1 MDKIPPEKQEQLV
14 SFWRDGS
21 LQAMQTAEEIFQK
34 TSQFAMVLFNLHLAI
49 EKALKSKIV
58 ELNSEYAPYSH
69 NLVYLVS
76 KIKLSPSQQIL
87 ENLARIS
94 EYNLTTRYPE
104 DKAALRELADKS
116 LAEKEFKNTQEILT
130 WIFSQ

>member
-1 MDKIPPEKQEQLV
+1 MEKISPEKQVQLV

-76 KIKLSPSQQIL
+76 KIKLAPSQQIL

-94 EYNLTTRYPE
+94 EYNLTTQYPE
-104 DKAALRELADKS
+104 DKAALKELADKS